1 MDPLVSR
8 FKSFVD
14 GLVTVEKRQI
24 VALTEIAKDIVSTN
38 PSLASQAAQVVT
50 DKALKVCWLE
60 CFDHSGTLVLMQSV
74 LMQASADI
82 QLPILYLLD
91 SISKNVGEP
100 YLSCFSAQLAKV
112 FSHAW
117 IVGAPGLHKSLRKLA
132 GTWIAVFPPH
142 VMKDVEVSMAH
153 AGTIQ
158 SADSRKPMTRDPRL
172 ASDGSDANDILNLLA
187 NAGNISELLGVQ
199 IPANSLKSGEVSS
212 SMELKSEMIRVC
224 NVCVCV
230 CVKCIVL

>member
-1 MDPLVSR
+1 LLDFSH
-8 FKSFVD
+8 
-14 GLVTVEKRQI
+14 
-24 VALTEIAKDIVSTN
+24 
-38 PSLASQAAQVVT
+38 
-50 DKALKVCWLE
+50 
-60 CFDHSGTLVLMQSV
+60 HSGTIVLMQNV

-100 YLSCFSAQLAKV
+100 FVSCFSAQLAQV

-132 GTWIAVFPPH
+132 GTWIAVYPPH
-142 VMKDVEVSMAH
+142 VMKDVELSMAH

-158 SADSRKPMTRDPRL
+158 PADSRKPMTRDPRL
-172 ASDGSDANDILNLLA
+172 ASDGSDTNDILNLLA
-187 NAGNISELLGVQ
+187 NTGNISELLGVQ
-199 IPANSLKSGEVSS
+199 IPANSLKSGEVNS

-224 NVCVCV
+224 VVLCMCVVHCALINAGRVCR
-230 CVKCIVL
+230 KETRLQLLGY